1 MASFPHI
8 GVVFFLSAHNV
19 FELVH
24 VKCLCNPLFFSYQ
37 SFLHLGAMS
46 KWDRQGLKIHFTCQ
60 GLEILSDSYLRWL
73 SFVLSPG
80 CAYILDDCDTHN
92 SCVCAKL
99 PRNCCISTTF
109 LHFFNSVHC
118 WPSCCKVV
126 ITAVL
131 IACW

>member
-8 GVVFFLSAHNV
+8 GVVFFLSARNV

-24 VKCLCNPLFFSYQ
+24 VKCLCNPIFFFLSKFLASGCYVKMGSPRSRD
-37 SFLHLGAMS
+37 SFY
-46 KWDRQGLKIHFTCQ
+46 
-60 GLEILSDSYLRWL
+60 LSGVGNPVSYLRWL